1 MSESQSPVEKEAS
14 ALDETTYQRLFFK
27 ALRIRMV
34 EEKIVQLY
42 PSDKIQSP
50 VHLSIGQEHHVVV
63 LVDHLKRD
71 DALFCSYRSHAAY
84 LAKGGD
90 LKEMFAELYGK
101 QSGMSKG
108 KAGSMHLCSAEANLF
123 GASAI
128 VGTVFPHA
136 LGLAYANKLRR
147 NDLISVVISGE
158 GATEEGVFH
167 ECLNFASLKKL
178 PVLFLIEDNGLAI
191 HAGVQERQAYD
202 LEALVGAYHIPYFR
216 LEVCSDLEAVWRRSQ
231 KIIDSV
237 RESGTPALL
246 EVKTYRYHEHVGVS
260 LDYDQGYRS
269 LEEYQQWRSQDP
281 LVLNQE
287 LVQKF
292 RPEIEKEIDQAVEF
306 AESSLT
312 PPEEELFTDVY

>member
-1 MSESQSPVEKEAS
+1 
-14 ALDETTYQRLFFK
+14 
-27 ALRIRMV
+27 MV

-50 VHLSIGQEHHVVV
+50 VHLSIGQEHHVVA
-63 LVDHLKRD
+63 LVDHLKRE

-90 LKEMFAELYGK
+90 LQEMLAELYGK

-108 KAGSMHLCSAEANLF
+108 KAGSMHLCSAQATLF

-136 LGLAYANKLRR
+136 LGVAYANKLRR
-147 NDLISVVISGE
+147 NGLISVVISGE

-167 ECLNFASLKKL
+167 ECLNFASLKRL

-191 HAGVQERQAYD
+191 HAGSKERQAYD
-202 LEALVGAYHIPYFR
+202 LEVLVGAYHIPYYR
-216 LEVCSDLEAVWRRSQ
+216 LEDGFDLEAVWRGSQ
-231 KIIDSV
+231 QIMGSV
-237 RESGTPALL
+237 RESGTPAVL
-246 EVKTYRYHEHVGVS
+246 EVQTYRYYEHVGVG

-269 LEEYQQWRSQDP
+269 LEEYEQWRSKDP
-281 LVLNQE
+281 LILNQK

-292 RPEIEKEIDQAVEF
+292 RPEIEKEINQAVEF

-312 PPEEELFTDVY
+312 PPQEELFTDVY